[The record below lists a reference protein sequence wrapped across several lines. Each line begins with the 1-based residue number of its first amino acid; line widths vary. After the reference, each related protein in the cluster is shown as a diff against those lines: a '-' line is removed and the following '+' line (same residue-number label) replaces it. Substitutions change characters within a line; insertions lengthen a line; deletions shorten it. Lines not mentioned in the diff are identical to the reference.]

1 MRSRA
6 RRLVIGW
13 IVLVLLAPGVARPA
27 SGAEPA
33 SLRAVARTGDA
44 APGGGAFNRF
54 GQEALPVIAPVNAS
68 GDIAFFATLSRGASD
83 EGIFLQRRGRILTV
97 ARDGDR
103 VPGVGRLSGFG
114 KHPTPALSD
123 NGTVAFAAAVSGGRA
138 VEGIF
143 AWSAGRLR
151 AVATTGSPAPGMP
164 SSVLAGLDVP
174 AINAHGDIIFLATIR
189 RGRESLDAILVSRG
203 GALRKVV
210 AQGDP
215 APAGGVFAAFG
226 PPAINAGGAVAFA
239 AVVEGKAV
247 PGGIFVASGDHIQML
262 AGAGEET
269 PIGGIFAKFSE
280 RVGLSDAGVVAF
292 HGMLKFA
299 PVEAAIFAVE
309 GGRPRVVSRLGDP
322 APAGGTITH
331 FGLWPAV
338 GPGGTIAFA
347 ASIDAGPSPVAVLL
361 ADGSRLAQIVAVGD
375 TLPGGDRIASLTLY
389 PVVSV
394 GSRGHVTFAVA
405 PTATGEGPE
414 GLFAAQPVAA
424 R

>member
-1 MRSRA
+1 MLHG
-6 RRLVIGW
+6 LVIGW
-13 IVLVLLAPGVARPA
+13 ILLALLAPGVARPA
-27 SGAEPA
+27 PAAEPA
-33 SLRAVARTGDA
+33 PLRAVARTGDA
-44 APGGGAFNRF
+44 APGGGTFDRF
-54 GQEALPVIAPVNAS
+54 GHEALPVIAPVNAS
-68 GDIAFFATLSRGASD
+68 GDVAFFATLSRGPAD
-83 EGIFLQRRGRILTV
+83 EGIFLKRRGQILTV
-97 ARDGDR
+97 AREGDR

-123 NGTVAFAAAVSGGRA
+123 NGTVAFTAAVAGGRA

-174 AINAHGDIIFLATIR
+174 AVNARGDIVFLAAIR
-189 RGRESLDAILVSRG
+189 RGRESLDAILVSTG

-210 AQGDP
+210 VQGDP

-226 PPAINAGGAVAFA
+226 PPAINARGAVAFA

-247 PGGIFVASGDHIQML
+247 PGGIFVASGDRIQM
-262 AGAGEET
+262 AVGAGEET
-269 PIGGIFAKFSE
+269 PIGGIFAKVSE
-280 RVGLSDAGVVAF
+280 RVGLSDGGAVAF

-299 PVEAAIFAVE
+299 PVETAIFAVE
-309 GGRPRVVSRLGDP
+309 DGRPRVVSRLGDP
-322 APAGGTITH
+322 APGGGTITH
-331 FGLWPAV
+331 FGLWPAI
-338 GPGGTIAFA
+338 GPGGAIAFA
-347 ASIDAGPSPVAVLL
+347 ASIDGGPSPVAVLR
-361 ADGSRLAQIVAVGD
+361 ADGSRLAQVVAVGD

-394 GSRGHVTFAVA
+394 GSRGHITFAVA

-414 GLFAAQPVAA
+414 GLFVAEPAAA